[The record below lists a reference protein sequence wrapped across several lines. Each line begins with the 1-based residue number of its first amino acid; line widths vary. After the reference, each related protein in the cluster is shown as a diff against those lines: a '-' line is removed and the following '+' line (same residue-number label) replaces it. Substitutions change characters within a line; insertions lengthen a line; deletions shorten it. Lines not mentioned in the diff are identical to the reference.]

1 MKKVLLF
8 LGMAIFGVAAQ
19 AQDFKPVAGD
29 VTTEFGL
36 TGGINR
42 TDFKLNEGAAALLR
56 FRYFN
61 TEKVAYR
68 LGFNVSS
75 TNNKA
80 NGYGLVGSKDAGKK
94 GTYTLKATEVLINLG
109 IEKHF
114 TGTDRL
120 SPYVGGDILF
130 GTGSMRQTS
139 DNATGTVSSDGE
151 LSAAYRD
158 NYFNEVKGPG
168 YVSFGLRGVVG
179 ADYYI
184 AKRMYLGVE
193 AGLGLVYEKEG
204 KSKDKTTVSGVTTT
218 TEHKSAGSSFN
229 IKPSVITGVRIGFAF

>member
-8 LGMAIFGVAAQ
+8 LGMAICGVAAN

-36 TGGINR
+36 TGGIND
-42 TDFKLNEGAAALLR
+42 TDFKLNDGAALLR

-61 TEKVAYR
+61 KEKVAYR

-75 TNNKA
+75 TNDKTNAFGTGA
-80 NGYGLVGSKDAGKK
+80 NEGKK
-94 GTYTLKATEVLINLG
+94 GTFTEKATKVLINLG

-114 TGTDRL
+114 AGTDRL

-130 GTGSMRQTS
+130 GTGTTKTTA
-139 DNATGTVSSDGE
+139 DNTTAKG
-151 LSAAYRD
+151 AAYAD
-158 NYFNEVKGPG
+158 GVFNEVKGPG
-168 YVSFGLRGVVG
+168 YVSIGLRGVVG

-184 AKRMYLGVE
+184 AKRLYLGVE

-204 KSKDKTTVSGVTTT
+204 KTKIKSTTAGTTT
-218 TEHKSAGSSFN
+218 STEFKSAGSSFN
-229 IKPSVITGVRIGFAF
+229 IKPSVITGVRVGFAF

>member
-36 TGGINR
+36 TGGINN
-42 TDFKLNEGAAALLR
+42 TDFKLTDGAAGLLR

-75 TNNKA
+75 TNDKKNAYGVDA
-80 NGYGLVGSKDAGKK
+80 NQK
-94 GTYTLKATEVLINLG
+94 GTFTQKATNVLINLG

-130 GTGSMRQTS
+130 GTGSGTETAE
-139 DNATGTVSSDGE
+139 NTTNKGATYTKDV
-151 LSAAYRD
+151 
-158 NYFNEVKGPG
+158 FNETKGPG

-204 KSKDKTTVSGVTTT
+204 KTKTTTTAAGVTTT

-229 IKPSVITGVRIGFAF
+229 IKPSVITGVRVGFAF

>member
-8 LGMAIFGVAAQ
+8 LGMAICGVAAN
-19 AQDFKPVAGD
+19 AQDFKPAAGD

-36 TGGINR
+36 TGGINN
-42 TDFKLNEGAAALLR
+42 TDFKLNDGAALLR

-61 TEKVAYR
+61 KEKVAYR

-75 TNNKA
+75 KNEKTNA
-80 NGYGLVGSKDAGKK
+80 YGVGASDGKK
-94 GTYTLKATEVLINLG
+94 GTYTESATNVLINLG

-130 GTGSMRQTS
+130 GTGSAKTTA
-139 DNATGTVSSDGE
+139 DNTTAKG
-151 LSAAYRD
+151 AAYVD
-158 NYFNEVKGPG
+158 GVYNEVKGPG
-168 YVSFGLRGVVG
+168 YVSIGLRGVVG

-184 AKRMYLGVE
+184 AKRLYLGVE

-204 KSKDKTTVSGVTTT
+204 KTKIKSTVAGVTTS
-218 TEHKSAGSSFN
+218 TEQKSAGSSFN
-229 IKPSVITGVRIGFAF
+229 IKPSVITGVRVGFAF

>member
-36 TGGINR
+36 TGGVNR

-80 NGYGLVGSKDAGKK
+80 NAYDGAKK
-94 GTYTLKATEVLINLG
+94 GTFTVKATEVLINLG

-130 GTGSMRQTS
+130 GTGTGKMTS
-139 DNATGTVSSDGE
+139 DNVTGKITENE
-151 LSAAYRD
+151 LSATYKD
-158 NYFNEVKGPG
+158 NYFNEAKGPG

>member
-36 TGGINR
+36 TGGINN
-42 TDFKLNEGAAALLR
+42 TDFKLNDGAALLR

-61 TEKVAYR
+61 KEKVAYR

-75 TNNKA
+75 TNDKTNAYGADA
-80 NGYGLVGSKDAGKK
+80 NQK
-94 GTYTLKATEVLINLG
+94 GTFTQKATNVLINLG

-130 GTGSMRQTS
+130 GTGSRTETS
-139 DNATGTVSSDGE
+139 ENTTNKGVSYTKDV
-151 LSAAYRD
+151 
-158 NYFNEVKGPG
+158 FNETKGPG

-204 KSKDKTTVSGVTTT
+204 KTKTTATAAGVTTT

-229 IKPSVITGVRIGFAF
+229 IKPSVITGVRVGFAF

>member
-8 LGMAIFGVAAQ
+8 LGMAICGVAAN

-36 TGGINR
+36 TGGINN
-42 TDFKLNEGAAALLR
+42 TDFKLNDGAALLR

-61 TEKVAYR
+61 KEKVAYR
-68 LGFNVSS
+68 LGFNVSTVNDK
-75 TNNKA
+75 TNAYGA
-80 NGYGLVGSKDAGKK
+80 NAEK
-94 GTYTLKATEVLINLG
+94 GTFTKKATEVLINLG

-130 GTGSMRQTS
+130 GTGSKNETAENTT
-139 DNATGTVSSDGE
+139 DKGATYTKDTFKE
-151 LSAAYRD
+151 T
-158 NYFNEVKGPG
+158 KGPG
-168 YVSFGLRGVVG
+168 YVAFGLRGVVG

-193 AGLGLVYEKEG
+193 AGLGLLYQKEG
-204 KSKDKTTVSGVTTT
+204 KTKTVSTAAGVTTT
-218 TEHKSAGSSFN
+218 TESKSAGSNFE

>member
-36 TGGINR
+36 TGGINN
-42 TDFKLNEGAAALLR
+42 TDFKLNDGAALLR

-61 TEKVAYR
+61 KEKVAYR

-75 TNNKA
+75 TNDKTNAYGADA
-80 NGYGLVGSKDAGKK
+80 NQK
-94 GTYTLKATEVLINLG
+94 GTFTQKATNVLNNLG

-130 GTGSMRQTS
+130 GTGSRTETS
-139 DNATGTVSSDGE
+139 ENTINKGVSYTKDI
-151 LSAAYRD
+151 
-158 NYFNEVKGPG
+158 FNETKGPG

-204 KSKDKTTVSGVTTT
+204 KTKTTTTAAGVTTT

-229 IKPSVITGVRIGFAF
+229 IKPSVITGVRVGFAF

>member
-36 TGGINR
+36 TGGINN
-42 TDFKLNEGAAALLR
+42 TDFKLNDGAALLR
-56 FRYFN
+56 FHYFN

-68 LGFNVSS
+68 LGFNVSTVNDK
-75 TNNKA
+75 TNAYGTGADA
-80 NGYGLVGSKDAGKK
+80 NQK
-94 GTYTLKATEVLINLG
+94 GTFTQKATNVLINLG

-130 GTGSMRQTS
+130 GAGSRTETAE
-139 DNATGTVSSDGE
+139 NTINKG
-151 LSAAYRD
+151 AAYAKD
-158 NYFNEVKGPG
+158 TFNEVKGPG

-204 KSKDKTTVSGVTTT
+204 KTKIKSTTAGVTTT
-218 TEHKSAGSSFN
+218 TDHKSAGSTFN